1 MSIKER
7 ILQSG
12 TAKNIRA
19 LRSMPREVCLN
30 PHLLLSA
37 LFYSLAAVTVSKWPE
52 RLFYRVLAK
61 QANESP
67 AWDQGQAS
75 VVTNLPGFQDHFG
88 VDSGKDATAIRHFV
102 SLVYVGDGVGAAL
115 SYFLNDRLGR
125 LWSYRVYSLIYIAG
139 QLIATFSPNID
150 CLYAS
155 RIVTGLGI
163 GSLSATAPMSIAE
176 IAPGEI
182 RGMLTAWYPAIMGL
196 ALLAANFCVY
206 GVNEHVTPGPLQF
219 QIVWFA
225 PVIFM
230 GLLIVASFFVCES
243 PRWLLLKDR
252 ADEAMDVLAQIR
264 GLPASHPRM
273 LQEAS
278 DMRAD
283 ISQSYELYNSSNGNR
298 WALAAVVKETFTV
311 PENLRRFQQALI
323 LYALPQLSG
332 SNAVTSY
339 LIPILDI
346 IGVAGDDTR
355 NIFLSGMY
363 SMSKFFFSMLSS
375 FVFIDMLGRRRS
387 LFIGITIQ
395 MLTDIYIAVYV
406 QRKQSG
412 VAISKSGSEAAIGA
426 IYIHAFGYAVGEL
439 YQHLR
444 SASHRKKKTKRK
456 KKWVH

>member
-1 MSIKER
+1 M
-7 ILQSG
+7 
-12 TAKNIRA
+12 
-19 LRSMPREVCLN
+19 
-30 PHLLLSA
+30 
-37 LFYSLAAVTVSKWPE
+37 
-52 RLFYRVLAK
+52 
-61 QANESP
+61 
-67 AWDQGQAS
+67 
-75 VVTNLPGFQDHFG
+75 TNLPGFQNHFG

-102 SLVYVGDGVGAAL
+102 SLVYIGDGVGAAL
-115 SYFLNDRLGR
+115 SYFLSDRLGR

-182 RGMLTAWYPAIMGL
+182 RGMLTAWYPAVMGL

-206 GVNEHVTPGPLQF
+206 GVNEHIDPGPLQF

-225 PVIFM
+225 PAIFV
-230 GLLIVASFFVCES
+230 GLLVMASFFACES

-252 ADEAMDVLAQIR
+252 MDEAVDVLVQIR
-264 GLPASHPRM
+264 GLPATHPRM
-273 LQEAS
+273 IQEIS

-283 ISQSYELYNSSNGNR
+283 IHQSYELYNSGDGKQS
-298 WALAAVVKETFTV
+298 ALVAAAKETFTV
-311 PENLRRFQQALI
+311 PENLRRLQQALI

-332 SNAVTSY
+332 ANAVTSY

-346 IGVAGDDTR
+346 IGASGDDAQ

-363 SMSKFFFSMLSS
+363 SMAKFFFSLLSS
-375 FVFIDMLGRRRS
+375 LIFIDMLGRRRS
-387 LFIGITIQ
+387 LFIGITVQ
-395 MLTDIYIAVYV
+395 MLTDVYLAAYV

-412 VAISKSGSEAAIGA
+412 VDISESGSEVAVAA
-426 IYIHAFGYAVGEL
+426 IYIHAFGYAVGEFP
-439 YQHLR
+439 
-444 SASHRKKKTKRK
+444 
-456 KKWVH
+456 